1 MPPSSACGPTHDFL
15 LVFHVARVA
24 ELHEE
29 PDLGWGMAR
38 MVLEGED
45 RKMAYPID
53 TQERRRSQRVPQS
66 VPLFVRCLDS
76 PFTFS
81 GNLNT
86 VEVSSHGCVIHALR
100 PFPRGTGL
108 HLDIL
113 NGHRTTAHVVH
124 SDPIGTGMHLTTWT
138 VALELD
144 KPGDVWMVN
153 PPPPDWSK
161 TSKQQRNRENLT
173 SGTNRDTK

>member
-1 MPPSSACGPTHDFL
+1 MT
-15 LVFHVARVA
+15 
-24 ELHEE
+24 
-29 PDLGWGMAR
+29 
-38 MVLEGED
+38 
-45 RKMAYPID
+45 YPINK
-53 TQERRRSQRVPQS
+53 QERRRSQRIPQS

-76 PFTFS
+76 PFTFG
-81 GNLNT
+81 GNLST

-108 HLDIL
+108 RLDIL
-113 NGHRTTAHVVH
+113 DGRRTTTARVVH

-153 PPPPDWSK
+153 PLQPDWSK
-161 TSKQQRNRENLT
+161 TPQQQRNR
-173 SGTNRDTK
+173 